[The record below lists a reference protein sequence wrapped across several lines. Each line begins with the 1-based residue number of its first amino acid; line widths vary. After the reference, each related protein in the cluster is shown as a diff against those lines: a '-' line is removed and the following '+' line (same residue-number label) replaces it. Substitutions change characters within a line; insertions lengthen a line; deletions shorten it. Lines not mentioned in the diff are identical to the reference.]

1 MLIVLNLS
9 ETEKKNQTSFFFEKT
24 VTLLPKP
31 DKVHKIKKLQINCVI
46 RSYTKIPK
54 NILRQ
59 KVAVH

>member
-31 DKVHKIKKLQINCVI
+31 DKVHKIKK
-46 RSYTKIPK
+46 SPD
-54 NILRQ
+54 
-59 KVAVH
+59 